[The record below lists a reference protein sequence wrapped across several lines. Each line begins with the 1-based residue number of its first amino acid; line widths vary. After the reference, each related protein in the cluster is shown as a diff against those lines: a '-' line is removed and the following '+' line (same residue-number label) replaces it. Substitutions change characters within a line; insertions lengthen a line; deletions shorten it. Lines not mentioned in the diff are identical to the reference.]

1 MHKFPGLYHQYWK
14 ELDHAVDSK
23 IEEQEEE
30 TKEKNNKAKS
40 QTPGLQA
47 IKQWLYGNKN
57 TTLTETASYSPM
69 EVIGQNSFPEF
80 DERELREIF
89 RLVKKLVRK
98 IANRRS
104 RRFST
109 THKKKQIDLKKTI
122 RRNILRNGELIE
134 IMYRA
139 KKKDELKIILI
150 CDVSKSMELYS
161 RFFIQ
166 FMYAFQS
173 TFPKIQTFVFS
184 TRLHRITPELDQQSI
199 NQSLEKVLSK
209 VSDWAGGTKI
219 GSSLKTFNERF
230 AHRYLNNKTL
240 VMILSDGWDTGEA
253 KLMAAE
259 MKRIHRKALKVIW
272 LNPLAASQDWQ
283 PEVVGMKA
291 ALPFVDALI
300 PFHSA
305 ESLRAMRLKL

>member
-1 MHKFPGLYHQYWK
+1 MQKFPGLYHQYWK

-30 TKEKNNKAKS
+30 TKEKNNKVKS

-139 KKKDELKIILI
+139 KKKDELKVILL

-173 TFPKIQTFVFS
+173 SFPKIQTFVFS
-184 TRLHRITPELDQQSI
+184 TKLHRITPELDQQSI
-199 NQSLEKVLSK
+199 NQSL
-209 VSDWAGGTKI
+209 
-219 GSSLKTFNERF
+219 
-230 AHRYLNNKTL
+230 
-240 VMILSDGWDTGEA
+240 
-253 KLMAAE
+253 
-259 MKRIHRKALKVIW
+259 
-272 LNPLAASQDWQ
+272 
-283 PEVVGMKA
+283 
-291 ALPFVDALI
+291 
-300 PFHSA
+300 
-305 ESLRAMRLKL
+305 